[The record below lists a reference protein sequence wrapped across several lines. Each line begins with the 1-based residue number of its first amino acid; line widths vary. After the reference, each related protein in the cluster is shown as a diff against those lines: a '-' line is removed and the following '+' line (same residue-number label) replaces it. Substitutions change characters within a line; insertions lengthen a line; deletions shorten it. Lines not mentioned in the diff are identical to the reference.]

1 MAVTRKRA
9 GQNVRESGKCMCPM
23 SHAISDIRTLKF
35 LVLMNFNAGI
45 VDNLLP
51 EFMSEQKTHS
61 VAQGGLIL

>member
-9 GQNVRESGKCMCPM
+9 GQNVGKCMCPM
-23 SHAISDIRTLKF
+23 SRAISDIRT

-51 EFMSEQKTHS
+51 EFMSEQETHS